1 MATEPDGPVLRDLG
15 HFDEKLDHVVD
26 EKFDVKPG
34 KT

>member
-1 MATEPDGPVLRDLG
+1 MATEPSGLVLHSPR

-26 EKFDVKPG
+26 EMFDVKQG